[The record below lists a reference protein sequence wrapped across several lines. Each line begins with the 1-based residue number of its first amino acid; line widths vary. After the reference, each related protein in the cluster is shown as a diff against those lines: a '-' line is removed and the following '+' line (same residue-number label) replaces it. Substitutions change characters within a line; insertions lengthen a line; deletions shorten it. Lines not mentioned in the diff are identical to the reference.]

1 MPSEPKIV
9 ITVAGQPVGFVQK
22 KSGSQITLKPACGAA
37 VQFVRSE
44 TRVNITVSG
53 GGTLTSLKLFVG
65 GKSRSLTDSES
76 VDIKGELS
84 KMVLLSS
91 DDAAVTIDIENGKV
105 IDTSAHGCCGCPGQC
120 SS

>member
-1 MPSEPKIV
+1 M

-37 VQFVRSE
+37 VQFVRST
-44 TRVNITVSG
+44 TRVNTTVSG
-53 GGTLTSLKLFVG
+53 GGTLSLKLFVG
-65 GKSRSLTDSES
+65 GKSRSLTGSES

-84 KMVLLSS
+84 KMVLSTS
-91 DDAAVTIDIENGKV
+91 PDDEAVTIDIENGKV
-105 IDTSAHGCCGCPGQC
+105 IDTSAQGCCGCPGQC